1 MTPSP
6 GTKNNGDVW
15 GYYYWDGMNPQNPM
29 THTATYLYDAVNR
42 LYSAAATGNVAY
54 SQAYTF
60 TGDGSTGQY
69 GNMGCAPAG
78 PGCVAFT
85 YNPAN
90 NQIAGYTYD
99 PAGNLINDGTNTYQW
114 DGEGHLT
121 SVSNAS
127 GTVSTNIY
135 NALGQRVRDVTPT
148 STTDEAYGAG
158 GELLWRYT
166 GNSNDPTQRAFVPFN
181 GSILAEY
188 WSGGTIFDHPDQIG
202 TISTA
207 TDQTGNN
214 FQERL
219 YHPFGEFW
227 TGANLDSLGV
237 HQTFAKLPDYDPE
250 TDQYNTL
257 NRHYSPSGRWL
268 SPDPGGLK
276 AVHTDDPQTWNM
288 YAYVRNNPTTLTDP
302 SGLYV
307 CNGSADQCKTIK
319 NALANVQQAAD
330 KLKAGSKEQKALE
343 KVLKFYGAEGKKNG
357 VTVAF
362 GDLGGKAEANTG
374 TTGFLGLFKNTTIT
388 FDLSQ
393 MGKSFGSRTG
403 VNEDAEFAGITA
415 HEGTHGID
423 QRVSG
428 MPRTRDQYM
437 NTETNAFTNQSY
449 VNQGLGTNSAYG
461 LWMTNWNPAQ
471 VEALRQSSI
480 EENAN
485 NAVRVDLGDD
495 DQ

>member
-1 MTPSP
+1 
-6 GTKNNGDVW
+6 
-15 GYYYWDGMNPQNPM
+15 M

-288 YAYVRNNPTTLTDP
+288 YAYVRNDPTTNTDP
-302 SGLYV
+302 SGEACVFGITLFGSLFGGKCDSDTPPPPPPPPPPAPAAATPGTPQNGLATAQANARSNPAYQPQSDPTTGARTTF
-307 CNGSADQCKTIK
+307 CNLATCNTVESVGGPIDAITDK
-319 NALANVQQAAD
+319 NGQPNLANTSAQQLPNSSQWHEVSPQEAQNLANQGVPVVGVQEHS
-330 KLKAGSKEQKALE
+330 GHGHE
-343 KVLKFYGAEGKKNG
+343 
-357 VTVAF
+357 VTVAPE
-362 GDLGGKAEANTG
+362 LMP
-374 TTGFLGLFKNTTIT
+374 GLTMHLYGSPLVNNVGARVGVMAA
-388 FDLSQ
+388 SQ
-393 MGKSFGSRTG
+393 
-403 VNEDAEFAGITA
+403 
-415 HEGTHGID
+415 
-423 QRVSG
+423 
-428 MPRTRDQYM
+428 
-437 NTETNAFTNQSY
+437 AFSTSQPVHYYAPNNYTPNQ
-449 VNQGLGTNSAYG
+449 
-461 LWMTNWNPAQ
+461 
-471 VEALRQSSI
+471 
-480 EENAN
+480 
-485 NAVRVDLGDD
+485 
-495 DQ
+495 